1 MVAGAERSYRGYSAL
16 QAIERGNAG
25 IMSLFQTVLDGGNA
39 AYCTVSPACTLRVT
53 EPTAPLTVIE

>member
-1 MVAGAERSYRGYSAL
+1 
-16 QAIERGNAG
+16 
-25 IMSLFQTVLDGGNA
+25 MSLFQTVLDGGNA